1 MHCTRAYVK
10 KNICFTGSQFSYSDY
25 CMHVSHKIENCQKK
39 KKKKKPARKEAF
51 CNGHL
56 NSVSDFGRIALFS
69 KKIVCYANSTAY
81 SFPLS

>member
-1 MHCTRAYVK
+1 
-10 KNICFTGSQFSYSDY
+10 
-25 CMHVSHKIENCQKK
+25 MHVSHKIENCQKKK